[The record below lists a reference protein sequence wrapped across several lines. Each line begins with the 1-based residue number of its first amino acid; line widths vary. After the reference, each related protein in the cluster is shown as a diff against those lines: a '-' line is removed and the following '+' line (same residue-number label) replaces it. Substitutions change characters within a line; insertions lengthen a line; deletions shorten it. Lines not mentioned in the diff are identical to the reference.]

1 MPAASF
7 QPLPMRLSP
16 MPNSLGVLVNL
27 PDAVKRNAVDLPL
40 GIGELKGL
48 RAFWGKAHFLQG
60 NQDNPVLGSVVIS
73 QLKVRLPSTISPN
86 SIVRRSIVALMPAGL
101 PGPEPPFCERRY
113 LFGRFA
119 REPGI
124 GAEFRHA

>member
-73 QLKVRLPSTISPN
+73 QLKV
-86 SIVRRSIVALMPAGL
+86 ALNKL
-101 PGPEPPFCERRY
+101 RIPPDAVEQFVY
-113 LFGRFA
+113 WNHS
-119 REPGI
+119 
-124 GAEFRHA
+124 EFTTTAALGTTRQTQDRA